1 MKLSSE
7 ILVEHL
13 NDSFAFTAT
22 GKITKSLEYSRPV
35 FLEEHAVPEEG
46 GIYLCTNQMSQ
57 PASSIHCILISVG
70 VPLMG
75 WAGACD
81 LVLNFRKG
89 TSPMHL
95 MNSLHQIFNLYDD
108 WERELAAVLNRNGR
122 LAELLDCTQ
131 RVMKNPIL
139 VHNGSFENIA
149 WSSALES
156 NPALGHLIER
166 DLNRETYNAFRLDRD
181 FRSTFSHTK
190 PAFFS
195 EAVSGT
201 RSLYQNLFN
210 HGKFIGRIVVMEAL
224 EKFHKRD
231 MQILQCL
238 TPYILAILSHEQYGL
253 PENAI
258 YSLNQL
264 IGRILKGDVT
274 EDSYIIHSMADFGW
288 QNSHHFFCMVFLA
301 DPIDV
306 QNHTVA
312 SICRRLE
319 NQVPASCVV
328 EFNRQIVMFVNLDQG
343 RSSLPEAVHCCTEL
357 IRDSNLKAGI
367 SRSYKGFQLSF
378 QLLHRQASLALS
390 LGQRYFPERWV
401 HHFDDISARYQLE
414 LLVSELPAEMICTP
428 ELLKMYHYDQENN
441 TEYYLT
447 LKTYLENNMQPV
459 ITAARLFVHR
469 TTLMYR
475 LNKIKQ
481 LFHIDISTA
490 YSRLFLELSMLML
503 DQTLLN
509 G

>member
-1 MKLSSE
+1 
-7 ILVEHL
+7 
-13 NDSFAFTAT
+13 
-22 GKITKSLEYSRPV
+22 
-35 FLEEHAVPEEG
+35 
-46 GIYLCTNQMSQ
+46 
-57 PASSIHCILISVG
+57 
-70 VPLMG
+70 
-75 WAGACD
+75 
-81 LVLNFRKG
+81 
-89 TSPMHL
+89 
-95 MNSLHQIFNLYDD
+95 
-108 WERELAAVLNRNGR
+108 
-122 LAELLDCTQ
+122 
-131 RVMKNPIL
+131 
-139 VHNGSFENIA
+139 
-149 WSSALES
+149 
-156 NPALGHLIER
+156 
-166 DLNRETYNAFRLDRD
+166 
-181 FRSTFSHTK
+181 
-190 PAFFS
+190 
-195 EAVSGT
+195 
-201 RSLYQNLFN
+201 
-210 HGKFIGRIVVMEAL
+210 MEAL

-328 EFNRQIVMFVNLDQG
+328 EFDRQIVMFVNLDQG
-343 RSSLPEAVHCCTEL
+343 GISLPEAVHCCTEL

-367 SRSYKGFQLSF
+367 SRSYEGFHLSF
-378 QLLHRQASLALS
+378 QLLHRQAAIALN
-390 LGQRYFPERWV
+390 LGQRYLPERWL

-428 ELLKMYHYDQENN
+428 ELLKMYQYDLKNN

-459 ITAARLFVHR
+459 ITASLLFVHR
-469 TTLMYR
+469 TTPVSYTHLQIVHEALVNR
-475 LNKIKQ
+475 PDVLQ
-481 LFHIDISTA
+481 LPGQQLLLLLLIRPVLQILRPVSYTH
-490 YSRLFLELSMLML
+490 LSGK
-503 DQTLLN
+503 DASP
-509 G
+509 GSGYFAPRWSAAASS